1 MEDIQRERFAL
12 DGEKPKKPWQL
23 FTDRGVRWQLIT
35 VIVMTMG
42 QQLSGINA
50 VSVHMNKQLKKLFH
64 FHLFFNHLL
73 TQRIHVEKLREIG

>member
-1 MEDIQRERFAL
+1 MEDIQRECFAL
-12 DGEKPKKPWQL
+12 SGEKPKKPWQL

-50 VSVHMNKQLKKLFH
+50 VRSPM
-64 FHLFFNHLL
+64 
-73 TQRIHVEKLREIG
+73 

>member
-1 MEDIQRERFAL
+1 MEDIQRECFAL

-50 VSVHMNKQLKKLFH
+50 VRVHK
-64 FHLFFNHLL
+64 
-73 TQRIHVEKLREIG
+73 

>member
-1 MEDIQRERFAL
+1 MKRFHGSSEYRREMEDIQRERFAL

-50 VSVHMNKQLKKLFH
+50 VRFHMNKELK
-64 FHLFFNHLL
+64 
-73 TQRIHVEKLREIG
+73 

>member
-1 MEDIQRERFAL
+1 MEDIQRECFAL

-23 FTDRGVRWQLIT
+23 FTDRSVRWQLIT

-50 VSVHMNKQLKKLFH
+50 VRFHTYEWLKELFN
-64 FHLFFNHLL
+64 FYLVFNPL
-73 TQRIHVEKLREIG
+73 